1 MEQAVLTGAPPR
13 ELLVQQVRKWGGAT
27 TDAVL
32 DPLCQSYIKEGIEGF
47 IAYRLDGK
55 FAVVMGDPITAP
67 KDLLTLTKHFIDDNH
82 KEGREVIFAIVTET
96 FARKVLKK
104 LDYSILLELCEIPF
118 LDPQKSVLENT
129 GTKGS
134 LVRRKVRHAG
144 KEGVVAEEFF
154 NDSDQIQKQIEQVG
168 VNWLKKRKGPQ
179 IHISNIRLFEDPYGK
194 RWFYAS
200 INKKIVAALLLNQL
214 QSKNGWLMNRLLLDP
229 EAPHGTPELLVVT
242 ALEKLKKEGSQFVSF
257 GMIPREKP
265 GKIEGLNTLAS
276 NLTRFGYQIAAKI
289 YKLDG
294 LRGFWGKFEPRSE
307 ASYVVFNNKG
317 ISISGIRALMHAFN
331 ASV

>member
-1 MEQAVLTGAPPR
+1 MEQAELTRAPSR
-13 ELLVQQVRKWGGAT
+13 ELLVEQVRKWGGAT

-32 DPLCQSYIKEGIEGF
+32 DPLCQSYTKEGIEGF
-47 IAYRLDGK
+47 IAFRLDGN

-67 KDLLTLTKHFIDDNH
+67 QNLFTLTKHFIDDH
-82 KEGREVIFAIVTET
+82 HEQGREVIFAIVTEN
-96 FARKVLKK
+96 FARKILKK
-104 LDYSILLELCEIPF
+104 LNYSILLELCEIPF
-118 LDPQKSVLENT
+118 LDPQKSVLEHS

-154 NDSDQIQKQIEQVG
+154 NDNPDIQKQIEQVG
-168 VNWLKKRKGPQ
+168 INWLKKRKGPQ

-229 EAPHGTPELLVVT
+229 DAPHGTPELLVVT

-257 GMIPREKP
+257 GMIPRERP
-265 GKIEGLNTLAS
+265 GKIEGLNPLAS
-276 NLTRFGYQIAAKI
+276 NVARFGYQIAAKI
-289 YKLDG
+289 YRLDG
-294 LRGFWGKFEPRSE
+294 LRGFWGKFEPKSE
-307 ASYVVFNNKG
+307 ASYVAFNSKG
-317 ISISGIRALMHAFN
+317 ITISGIRALMHAFN